1 MIHYKSLA
9 EIELIRESAL
19 LVSRT
24 LGLMA
29 SEIREGISTLEL
41 DRLAEMFIRDNG
53 GEPSFKGYNGF
64 PNSLCMSVNE
74 AVVHGIP
81 NKHRLKPGDLI
92 SIDCGVKM
100 NGFHGDHAYTFILG
114 DTDRKTKKLVQV
126 THDCL
131 YKGIEQAKEGN
142 KIGSIGQA
150 VQKHAELNGFGVVRE
165 LVGHGL
171 GRDLHEEPQVPNF
184 GRRRQGAKIKDG
196 MVLAIEPMINM
207 GKKDV
212 YSLNDGWTV
221 VTADGKPSAHFEHD
235 VAIING
241 EPEILSTFSFVEE
254 AIKKNPYLLPL
265 NVVSEK
271 IISS

>member
-1 MIHYKSLA
+1 MIHYKNLE
-9 EIELIRESAL
+9 EIELIRKSAL
-19 LVSRT
+19 MVSKT

-41 DRLAEMFIRDNG
+41 DRIAEIFIRDHG

-64 PNSLCMSVNE
+64 PNSLCMSVND

-81 NKHRLKPGDLI
+81 NHHRLKVGDIL

-100 NGFHGDHAYTFILG
+100 NGFHGDHAYTFIIG

-126 THDCL
+126 TYESL
-131 YKGIEQAKEGN
+131 YKGIEQAREGN
-142 KIGSIGQA
+142 RIGAISQA
-150 VQKHAELNGFGVVRE
+150 IQKYAELHGFGVVRE

-171 GRDLHEEPQVPNF
+171 GKDLHEDPQVPNF
-184 GRRRQGAKIKDG
+184 GRRRKGARIKEG
-196 MVLAIEPMINM
+196 MVLAIEPMINQ

-221 VTADGKPSAHFEHD
+221 VTSDGKPSAHFEHD
-235 VAIING
+235 VAIVNG
-241 EPEILSTFSFVEE
+241 QAEILSTFSYVED
-254 AIKKNPYLLPL
+254 AIENNPYLLSL
-265 NVVSEK
+265 NRVPQQVV
-271 IISS
+271 